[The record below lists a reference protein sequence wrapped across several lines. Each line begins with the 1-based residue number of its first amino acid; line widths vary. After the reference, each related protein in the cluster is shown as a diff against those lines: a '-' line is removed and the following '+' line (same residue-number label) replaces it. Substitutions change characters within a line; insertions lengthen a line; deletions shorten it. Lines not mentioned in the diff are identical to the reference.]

1 MDMNQYS
8 GLMGMDPSTFGMNIG
23 GNNQDPS
30 SMGMNMFNGIYPG
43 MMYPPQQNQ
52 QGQFGNMGQMMGEKN
67 NNDNIENDI
76 NQ

>member
-1 MDMNQYS
+1 MNQYA
-8 GLMGMDPSTFGMNIG
+8 GLMGMDPTAF
-23 GNNQDPS
+23 GNNITGNTQDPS

-52 QGQFGNMGQMMGEKN
+52 GGQYPNVKLMNQGEKN
-67 NNDNIENDI
+67 NNDIINDNDI

>member
-1 MDMNQYS
+1 MSQYA
-8 GLMGMDPSTFGMNIG
+8 GLMGMDPSAFGNNTG

-52 QGQFGNMGQMMGEKN
+52 AGQYSNLNLMNQGEKN
-67 NNDNIENDI
+67 NSDNTNENDI